1 MHSNKLDFE
10 KLNNVRDLGGI
21 KTEAGL
27 EIKKGK
33 LIRSGNLYDASEEDK
48 HRLSELVGLLVDF
61 RSDMEKNEKP
71 DPEIQGAD
79 YIHMPII
86 DELTAGITR
95 EENADKAL
103 MKLVFEPDKARQ
115 YMIAT
120 YQGFITGE
128 MAIKQYRKFLELL
141 CVEHK
146 KAVLWHCTA
155 GKDRA
160 GFGTIILLKA
170 LGVSDSDIMDDYLY
184 TNECLAKD
192 IEFLSDM
199 IVKKVGSDSPDMR
212 EAIRLLFG
220 ARKEYVQGLVEK
232 ANECYGGFDAFLENI
247 IGLDDAMKDELRKIY
262 LE

>member
-33 LIRSGNLYDASEEDK
+33 LIRSGHLYDASEEDK
-48 HRLSELVGLLVDF
+48 RRLSELAGLLVDF

-71 DPEIQGAD
+71 DPEIQGAG

-95 EENADKAL
+95 EKNADKAL
-103 MKLVFEPDKARQ
+103 MKLVFESDKAMQ

-120 YQGFITGE
+120 YQGFVTGE

-141 CVEHK
+141 CVERE

-192 IEFLSDM
+192 IELLTDM

-212 EAIRLLFG
+212 EAIGLLFG
-220 ARKEYVQGLVEK
+220 ARKEYVQGLIEK
-232 ANECYGGFDAFLENI
+232 TNECYGGFDAFLENI
-247 IGLDDAMKDELRKIY
+247 IGLDDAMKNELRKIY
-262 LE
+262 LG